1 MIPRPPLNLS
11 NLFAGYGLTMSKKRK
26 RINESMTATL
36 DQCANSVNGNN
47 AINWP
52 ATSSTTTLPGSF
64 RPDNSSILDPAQ
76 IPANVTT
83 TIATRTTAINASPAV
98 ARASNKKIPTP
109 TNDPNVPGASGEYP
123 TPHVAID
130 NAR

>member
-1 MIPRPPLNLS
+1 
-11 NLFAGYGLTMSKKRK
+11 MSKKRK
-26 RINESMTATL
+26 RINETMTASV
-36 DQCANSVNGNN
+36 DQRVKRVNGNN
-47 AINWP
+47 AMNWP

-64 RPDNSSILDPAQ
+64 RPDNCSVRVAAH

-83 TIATRTTAINASPAV
+83 TIETRTATTSAFPAI

-109 TNDPNVPGASGEYP
+109 TNEPHVPGASGKYP
-123 TPHVAID
+123 TPQVAID